1 MGRDLSIAFAAG
13 CLGALINS
21 LAVWAAGEYGLNA
34 RLGVAIHPEL
44 SAAWLYPRLVW
55 GGLWGLL
62 LVLPW
67 LPHRALL
74 RGLVFSLA
82 PTLFALLYFYP
93 YRLHKGMLGLELGQF
108 TPLLVALVNAVWG
121 VVAALWYRAMR

>member
-1 MGRDLSIAFAAG
+1 V
-13 CLGALINS
+13 GAIVNS
-21 LAVWAAGEYGLNA
+21 LVLWIAGEYGLSA
-34 RLGVAIHPEL
+34 RMGVAIHPEL
-44 SAAWLYPRLVW
+44 NANWLYPRLVW

-67 LPHRALL
+67 LQHRALL

-93 YRLHKGMLGLELGQF
+93 YRLHKGMLGQELGQL
-108 TPLLVALVNAVWG
+108 TPVLVATVNALWG
-121 VVAALWYRAMR
+121 VVTALWFRTVR